1 MLKTKDNYEIKIGMW
16 LYDHDRI
23 VEIKEIN
30 ENDVLVN
37 EIGFLENE
45 NPESY
50 EIIDTYYLTIR
61 EIKNFLYI

>member
-1 MLKTKDNYEIKIGMW
+1 MLKTKDNYEIKAGMW

-30 ENDVLVN
+30 EKDVLVN
-37 EIGFLENE
+37 EIGFLEND
-45 NPESY
+45 NY
-50 EIIDTYYLTIR
+50 EIIDKYYLTIQ